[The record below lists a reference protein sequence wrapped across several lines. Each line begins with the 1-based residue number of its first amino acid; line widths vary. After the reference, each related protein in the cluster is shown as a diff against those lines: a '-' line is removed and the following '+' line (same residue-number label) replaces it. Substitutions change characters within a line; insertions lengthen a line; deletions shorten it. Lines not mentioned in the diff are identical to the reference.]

1 MNDEQDQLEIT
12 YNGAEL
18 YFIAKS
24 DGASLD
30 GGCLVMKKGIIKQ
43 SIDNIATATDS
54 GELPDFSN
62 PVNNFRY
69 FGVIGAILFIV
80 TFR

>member
-18 YFIAKS
+18 YFIAES
-24 DGASLD
+24 DDASLD
-30 GGCLVMKKGIIKQ
+30 EGSFVMKKGIIKQ
-43 SIDNIATATDS
+43 SVDNIATATDS

-69 FGVIGAILFIV
+69 FGVIGAILFIL